1 MFIRYITGIKCLRFY
16 SLLLLIMLVQACGF
30 QLRGALEISQDVS
43 PLYLQQNTVFDLA
56 REIKLLLVTNKIDV
70 TENPTEANSR
80 LILHKE
86 SRHNR
91 VLSVDGNGRARE
103 YLLTYTVIFSIEFNR
118 DDVVTETDAEVTDA
132 VVTDAAEVKADADAE
147 LAAEEIAAEE
157 ITTEPPPESI
167 SVSRT
172 LLFDPDAVLA
182 VVNETEI
189 LYEDMRRDVARLI
202 LLKLQARSA
211 NRTVNTNTDVTE
223 SQVIQQDVITTQ

>member
-1 MFIRYITGIKCLRFY
+1 MFIRYVVGIKRQRFY
-16 SLLLLIMLVQACGF
+16 VLLLSITLVQACGF

-56 REIKLLLVTNKIDV
+56 REIKLLLVTNKIAV
-70 TENPTEANSR
+70 TENSSEANSR
-80 LILHKE
+80 LVLHKE
-86 SRHNR
+86 SRYNR

-103 YLLTYTVIFSIEFNR
+103 YLLTYTVIFSIKFNR
-118 DDVVTETDAEVTDA
+118 DDAVTA
-132 VVTDAAEVKADADAE
+132 ADAE
-147 LAAEEIAAEE
+147 IKTGAKTAKEEIA
-157 ITTEPPPESI
+157 TEQPAESI

-202 LLKLQARSA
+202 LLKLQARS
-211 NRTVNTNTDVTE
+211 TDSEINAIPGDTG
-223 SQVIQQDVITTQ
+223 SQVIRSEGMKTR

>member
-1 MFIRYITGIKCLRFY
+1 MFIRYVAGIKRLRFY

-30 QLRGALEISQDVS
+30 QLRGVLEISQEVS
-43 PLYLQQNTVFDLA
+43 PLYLQQNTAFDLA
-56 REIKLLLVTNKIDV
+56 REIKLLLVTNKVAV
-70 TENPTEANSR
+70 TENLSEANSR

-103 YLLTYTVIFSIEFNR
+103 YLLTYTVIFSIKFNL
-118 DDVVTETDAEVTDA
+118 DDELKEK
-132 VVTDAAEVKADADAE
+132 DAAEDAE
-147 LAAEEIAAEE
+147 AKIATEEIA
-157 ITTEPPPESI
+157 TEPPPESI

-211 NRTVNTNTDVTE
+211 DRTVNTSPDVTE
-223 SQVIQQDVITTQ
+223 SQAIQQDDITTQ